1 MKIIDL
7 IESRNKTFTLMYHG
21 TSDKFLKSILTYG
34 LLPIGSTSG
43 FKYIKKPKSDQDQD
57 QDQETE
63 VNSNIDLKRKKVPQ
77 AEKVPQELKR
87 TYGSDNE
94 EYLSFEGA
102 VYITTDIDMAK
113 MAALSASRIHGGEPI
128 LIEIIHL
135 STSGVLDED
144 HVFRKFLRKIL
155 EQYISH
161 AKYSEYYSDERV
173 AEINKAFISDYKI
186 IQDFLNF
193 VKESIKWGSRM
204 TRKSDLIIKEFFIKA
219 ANIFIN
225 LFNEVKDGYTPST
238 CTFACKDNFV
248 EKIAMRDNTLRTLM
262 REFIDTLKVFNP
274 EGPIRIT
281 RPITFKGNTRI
292 IRITD
297 LKEQKN
303 FYYNQNYLNSLK
315 QIINTNSTKIA
326 NLPS

>member
-7 IESRNKTFTLMYHG
+7 IESRNKVFTLMYHG

-34 LLPIGSTSG
+34 LLPIGSTTG
-43 FKYIKKPKSDQDQD
+43 FKYIKKPNTDQE
-57 QDQETE
+57 QETE
-63 VNSNIDLKRKKVPQ
+63 INSNTNSKIKKVPQ

-87 TYGSDNE
+87 TYGSENE

-113 MAALSASRIHGGEPI
+113 MAAMSASTIHGGNPI
-128 LIEIIHL
+128 LIEISHL

-144 HVFRKFLRKIL
+144 HVFRKVLRKIL

-173 AEINKAFISDYKI
+173 AEINKAFITNYNI
-186 IQDFLNF
+186 IKDFLNF
-193 VKESIKWGSRM
+193 VKESIKWGSKM
-204 TRKSDLIIKEFFIKA
+204 TRKSELIIKEFFVKA
-219 ANIFIN
+219 AIIFIN
-225 LFNEVKDGYTPST
+225 LFNEVKDGYTPGT
-238 CTFACKDNFV
+238 CTFVCKENFV
-248 EKIAMRDNTLRTLM
+248 EKIAMRDKTLRTLM

-281 RPITFKGNTRI
+281 RPITYKGNTRI

-297 LKEQKN
+297 LKELKN

-315 QIINTNSTKIA
+315 QIINTNKSKIA
-326 NLPS
+326 DMPT